1 MTCYHLLREKEQLIQ
16 KVHSHF
22 TFVHTHII
30 SYQNFLCKYLFKK
43 TILVTVIVNTNTKT
57 MGRLNNSIPQVPQL
71 KTNHDLF
78 NFRNSLTIMTK
89 RDEIL
94 KTLMNNQVVIVS
106 GETGCGKTTQVPQF
120 ILEHCQQK
128 NQTCR
133 IICTQPRRLSAVSV
147 AERVAFER
155 DEKIGQ
161 TFGYQIRL
169 ESRVAPKTLLTY
181 CTNGVLLRTL
191 MGDDSALAMI
201 THIIVDEV
209 HERDRFCDFLLIAL
223 KDALAKYRSLKIILM
238 SATIDAS
245 IFIKYFNNCPVIN
258 VPGKLYDVDIYYLED
273 ILKMT
278 NYMTK
283 EMLSKKKQILSH
295 EDQCKVLESWTQYET
310 QTCEAG
316 KKTDKN
322 PIPIPILKQQN
333 EPITEKEELE
343 PWLIEEM
350 DKSIADAWLLG
361 REDNFTQI
369 LHLIHSE
376 NISVDYQHSQTLVTT
391 LMVAAGRGCLNTVE
405 QLLNLGANLNLMSC
419 NEWTAYDW
427 AKNMNQLE
435 CAELIEAYKKTCDCT
450 VQESEML
457 KVKNFNVS
465 EDGKLLLG
473 IYQSTFNDEN
483 VDYTLIMTLILHIH
497 LKMSPGSIL
506 VFLPG
511 YDDIVTL
518 RERISNENKMNQGNR
533 YNLYILHSNM
543 QTSDQKRVFRP
554 SPQDTRKII
563 LSTNIA
569 ETSIT
574 IDDVVYVI
582 DSGKVKEK
590 SFDAISGVSML
601 KSNWISQA
609 CAKQR
614 KGRAGRCQKG
624 FCYRLYSSIRYSNL
638 QLYQTPEMLRLPL
651 QQLCLYTKHLAPGNT
666 PIAEFLEKAMEPPSS
681 AVIRNAVQLLKT
693 IDALDPWEDLTEL
706 GSHLLDLPIEP
717 RLGKMLLYAVVLKCL
732 DPILTIVCSLAYK

>member
-1 MTCYHLLREKEQLIQ
+1 
-16 KVHSHF
+16 
-22 TFVHTHII
+22 
-30 SYQNFLCKYLFKK
+30 
-43 TILVTVIVNTNTKT
+43 

-71 KTNHDLF
+71 KTNYDVLS
-78 NFRNSLTIMTK
+78 FRNSLTVMAK
-89 RDEIL
+89 REEIL
-94 KTLMNNQVVIVS
+94 ETLALNQVVIIA
-106 GETGCGKTTQVPQF
+106 GETGCGKTTQIPQF
-120 ILEHCQQK
+120 ILENCQQR

-147 AERVAFER
+147 AERVAYER

-191 MGDDSALAMI
+191 MGDDSALAVI

-223 KDALAKYRSLKIILM
+223 KDALIKYRSLKVILM
-238 SATIDAS
+238 SATIDTS
-245 IFIKYFNNCPVIN
+245 IFIKYFNNCPVIT
-258 VPGKLYDVDIYYLED
+258 VPGKLFEVDIYYLEEV
-273 ILKMT
+273 LKLT

-283 EMLSKKKQILSH
+283 EMLSKKKELLNNK
-295 EDQCKVLESWTQYET
+295 DDRKVLESWTQYKPQSHAYNESK
-310 QTCEAG
+310 
-316 KKTDKN
+316 KKT

-333 EPITEKEELE
+333 EPILEKVELE
-343 PWLIEEM
+343 PWLVEEM
-350 DKSIADAWLLG
+350 DKSIADAWLSG
-361 REDNFTQI
+361 GEDNFTQI

-376 NISVDYQHSQTLVTT
+376 NVSVDYQHSKTCVTT
-391 LMVAAGRGCLNTVE
+391 LMIAGGRGCLNTVE
-405 QLLNLGANLNLMSC
+405 QLLNLGANLNIRSC
-419 NEWTAYDW
+419 NNWTAYDW

-435 CAELIEAYKKTCDCT
+435 CAELMAAYMKTYDCT
-450 VQESEML
+450 VQEGESTRAR
-457 KVKNFNVS
+457 NAPIS
-465 EDGKLLLG
+465 EDDKLLLD
-473 IYQSTFNDEN
+473 IYHNTFNDEN
-483 VDYTLIMTLILHIH
+483 VDYNLLLALIVHIH
-497 LKMSPGSIL
+497 MKMAMGSIL

-511 YDDIVTL
+511 YDDIVSM
-518 RERISNENKMNQGNR
+518 REKITGESKMNQGNR
-533 YNLYILHSNM
+533 FSLYILHSNM
-543 QTSDQKRVFRP
+543 QTNDQKRVFRP
-554 SPQDTRKII
+554 SVQGTRKII

-574 IDDVVYVI
+574 INDVVYVI

-590 SFDAISGVSML
+590 SFDAISGVCML
-601 KSNWISQA
+601 RSNWISQA

-624 FCYRLYSSIRYSNL
+624 ICYRLYSSVRYNSM
-638 QLYQTPEMLRLPL
+638 QPHQTPEMLRLPL

-666 PIAEFLEKAMEPPSS
+666 PIAEFLERAIEPPSN
-681 AVIRNAVQLLKT
+681 IITRNAVQLLKT

-717 RLGKMLLYAVVLKCL
+717 RLGKMLLYSVVLKCL